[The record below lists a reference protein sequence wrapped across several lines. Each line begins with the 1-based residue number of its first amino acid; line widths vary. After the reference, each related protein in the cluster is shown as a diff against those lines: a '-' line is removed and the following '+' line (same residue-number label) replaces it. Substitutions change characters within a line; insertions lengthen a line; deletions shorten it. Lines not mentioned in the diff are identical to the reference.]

1 MELKP
6 NNVPVKEWL
15 VKGIADSL
23 NIPERVV
30 ATIVDFQFSEAR
42 EALLTCNS
50 IEFSG
55 FGKFIFNKRKA
66 EKKLAKIVKSKEYL
80 EGVIGSP
87 NITEQKRVSS
97 HFKLQVYM
105 ADIKAL
111 KNKL

>member
-6 NNVPVKEWL
+6 DNVPIKEWL

-42 EALLTCNS
+42 ESLLTCNS

-55 FGKFIFNKRKA
+55 FGKFVFNKRKA
-66 EKKLAKIVKSKEYL
+66 VKKMEKINRNK
-80 EGVIGSP
+80 EGVFGGGYWFSRY
-87 NITEQKRVSS
+87 NGAEEGEFS
-97 HFKLQVYM
+97 FQV
-105 ADIKAL
+105 ADIYG
-111 KNKL
+111 

>member
-6 NNVPVKEWL
+6 DNVPIKEWL

-42 EALLTCNS
+42 ESLLTCNS

-80 EGVIGSP
+80 EEIINSP
-87 NITEQKRVSS
+87 DTKEQKRVSS
-97 HFKLQVYM
+97 HFKLQIYM
-105 ADIKAL
+105 ADIKL
-111 KNKL
+111 LRNKL

>member
-6 NNVPVKEWL
+6 DNVPIKEWL

-42 EALLTCNS
+42 ESLLTCNS

-66 EKKLAKIVKSKEYL
+66 EKKLAKIVNSKEYL

-97 HFKLQVYM
+97 HFKLQIYM
-105 ADIKAL
+105 ADIKL
-111 KNKL
+111 LRNKL